1 MLAVTVFTSHI
12 RWPRRGLAG
21 AIPGVVPFLGAWHST
36 MAAPCKPP
44 TIMAAATPQQVIEA
58 LRSQKKKIVVFMGY
72 SGTGYEDEPAMLRF
86 AEVTLAKLD
95 PRATVIA
102 IGATAEGIGA
112 VYDLAKRRGFGTI
125 GIVSSQA
132 KDQNAPLSDCVDEVF
147 YVRDAQ
153 WGGYLPGTK
162 TLSPTSQAIVSSG
175 DVFIGIGGGE
185 AARDELLE
193 ARRLKKSVTFQPA
206 DMNHRL
212 LRERA
217 AKNGEPEPTDF
228 RGAAHLALVPGR

>member
-1 MLAVTVFTSHI
+1 
-12 RWPRRGLAG
+12 
-21 AIPGVVPFLGAWHST
+21 

-44 TIMAAATPQQVIEA
+44 TITQAATPQQVIDA

-72 SGTGYEDEPAMLRF
+72 SGAGYEDEPAMRNF
-86 AEVTLAKLD
+86 AEAALAKLD
-95 PRATVIA
+95 PRATVIS
-102 IGATAEGIGA
+102 IGATAAGIGA
-112 VYDLAKRRGFGTI
+112 VYELAKRHGFGTI

-132 KDQNAPLSDCVDEVF
+132 REEGVPLANCVDEVF
-147 YVRDAQ
+147 YVQDTQ
-153 WGGYLPGTK
+153 WGGYLPGTR

-175 DVFIGIGGGE
+175 DVFIGIGGGN

-193 ARRLKKSVTFQPA
+193 AQRLKKTVMFQPA
-206 DMNHRL
+206 DVNHRL

-228 RGAAHLALVPGR
+228 RGAAHLALMQAG